1 MAVPFAVTDLQER
14 VRVRCGLP
22 AFTTN
27 TNITTAMI
35 LNMVQESAR
44 DLSGLL
50 NEQDWYF
57 VTSASLAT
65 LANVPFVSL
74 PTNFAQLLRLT
85 WLRDTNWRYDMPLAN
100 LEQIPG
106 SPVMSWESCLPSYRL
121 IGDTLTFYP
130 TPQSVFDLEL
140 VYSTGAFVTS
150 AADTL
155 FGQVGWDTW
164 IVYNCCC
171 IVKQRQDED
180 YQNFA
185 MERANKLGEIKQ
197 QRRDHAGVK
206 RPRDVRGS
214 YNGVWPQSWQWWRSS

>member
-1 MAVPFAVTDLQER
+1 

-22 AFTTN
+22 TFTAN

-50 NEQDWYF
+50 NEMDWYF
-57 VTSASLAT
+57 VTTSTLNT
-65 LANVPFVSL
+65 LANVPMVSL

-85 WLRDTNWRYDMPLAN
+85 WVRDDSWRYDVPAAN
-100 LEQIPG
+100 LEQVPS

-130 TPQSVFDLEL
+130 TPQAVYDLEL
-140 VYSTGAFVTS
+140 LYSTGAFLVD

-155 FGQVGWDTW
+155 YGQIGWDTW

-171 IVKQRQDED
+171 IVKQRQDEE
-180 YQNFA
+180 YGAFA
-185 MERANKLGEIKQ
+185 QERASKLLEIRG

-206 RPRDVRGS
+206 QPRDVRYSGR
-214 YNGVWPQSWQWWRSS
+214 GMWPSWQWWRGS